1 MIIIIV
7 YNHDKSALKEISGK
21 GLHPLWEVTGRIIL
35 NHYLSSATIE
45 KAFNQNNPF
54 SKEQLFSLCNS
65 LILKEHYSFC
75 A

>member
-1 MIIIIV
+1 M
-7 YNHDKSALKEISGK
+7 STK
-21 GLHPLWEVTGRIIL
+21 GLQPLWEVTVEVIL

-54 SKEQLFSLCNS
+54 SKEQLFSFCNS